1 MKKASHESN
10 PVATL
15 FALVTLSIIGLSA
28 KHCMKKYTRG
38 GKKMTL

>member
-1 MKKASHESN
+1 MKKSSYDSN
-10 PVATL
+10 PVAMML
-15 FALVTLSIIGLSA
+15 ALLTLSIIGFSA

>member
-1 MKKASHESN
+1 MKKSSYDSN
-10 PVATL
+10 PVATM
-15 FALVTLSIIGLSA
+15 FALLTLSIIGLSA